1 MKNLSR
7 FTLALLLTVTWL
19 ALAGC
24 RQQTDSAPTA
34 SPEVAAPEVAAPTDE
49 CRGPRPTEPV
59 ACTMEWDPVCGCD
72 GETYGNACQARA
84 AGILRFTPGECGGA
98 AEK

>member
-1 MKNLSR
+1 MMRPTFFALPVLL
-7 FTLALLLTVTWL
+7 TLACL
-19 ALAGC
+19 ALPAC
-24 RQQTDSAPTA
+24 QQQADPPPAAP
-34 SPEVAAPEVAAPTDE
+34 PEVAAPAAATPADE
-49 CRGPRPTEPV
+49 CQGPRPAEPV
-59 ACTMEWDPVCGCD
+59 ACTMEWAPVCGCD